1 MKYLKYNIGDNVDF
15 EIVETNGNIIK
26 SENLKGKWVVLY
38 FYPKDNTP
46 GCTTEAK
53 DFTNLLNEFKKNNAE
68 IIGVS
73 PDSIDKHKKFITK
86 YDLKVKLGSDENK
99 ELLEK
104 FGVWQ
109 KKKMFGKEYYGVVRT
124 TVLIDPE
131 GKIAYVWEKVKVKGH
146 AEEVL
151 NKIKELQNIGG

>member
-1 MKYLKYNIGDNVDF
+1 MGYLKYKIGDNVDF
-15 EIVETNGNIIK
+15 EIVETNGEIIK
-26 SENLKGKWVVLY
+26 SNDLKGKWIVLY

-53 DFTNLLNEFKKNNAE
+53 DFTSLIDEFHKLNAE
-68 IIGVS
+68 VIGIS
-73 PDSIDKHKKFITK
+73 PDNVDKHKKFISK

-109 KKKMFGKEYYGVVRT
+109 LKKMFGKEYYGVART

-131 GKIAYVWEKVKVKGH
+131 GKVAHVWEKVKVKGH

-151 NKIKELQNIGG
+151 NKIKELQK

>member
-1 MKYLKYNIGDNVDF
+1 MGYLKYKIGDNVDF
-15 EIVETNGNIIK
+15 EIVETNGEIIK
-26 SENLKGKWVVLY
+26 SNHLKGKWVVLY

-53 DFTNLLNEFKKNNAE
+53 DFTSLIDEFHKLNAE
-68 IIGVS
+68 VIGIS
-73 PDSIDKHKKFITK
+73 PDNVDKHKKFISK

-109 KKKMFGKEYYGVVRT
+109 LKKMFGKEYYGVART

-131 GKIAYVWEKVKVKGH
+131 GKVAHVWEKVKVKGH

-151 NKIKELQNIGG
+151 NKIKELQK

>member
-1 MKYLKYNIGDNVDF
+1 MKYFKYNIGDPIDF
-15 EIVETNGNIIK
+15 EIIETNGNIIK
-26 SENLKGKWVVLY
+26 NEDLKGKWIVLY

-53 DFTNLLNEFKKNNAE
+53 DFSSLIDEFKKLNAE
-68 IIGVS
+68 VIGIS
-73 PDSIDKHKKFITK
+73 PDDVEKHKKFISK
-86 YDLKVKLGSDENK
+86 HDLKIKLGSDENK
-99 ELLEK
+99 ELLERV
-104 FGVWQ
+104 GVWQ

-146 AEEVL
+146 VEEVL
-151 NKIKELQNIGG
+151 NKIKELQN